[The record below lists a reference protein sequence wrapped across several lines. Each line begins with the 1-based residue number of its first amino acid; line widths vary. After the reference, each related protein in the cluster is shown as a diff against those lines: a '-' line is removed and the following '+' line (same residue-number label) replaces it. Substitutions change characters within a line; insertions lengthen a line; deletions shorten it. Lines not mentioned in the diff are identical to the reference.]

1 MSGSNGGGDGG
12 GGDAR
17 GGVAISSFPRLTVK

>member
-17 GGVAISSFPRLTVK
+17 GGVAISSFPGLTVK